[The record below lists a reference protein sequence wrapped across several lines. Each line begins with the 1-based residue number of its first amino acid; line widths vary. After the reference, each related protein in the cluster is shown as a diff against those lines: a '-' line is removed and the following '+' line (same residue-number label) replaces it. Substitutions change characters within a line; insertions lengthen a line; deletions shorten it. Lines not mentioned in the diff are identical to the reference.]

1 MDNPIIVTGLQ
12 AIPEL
17 KQVYARMGFKPQK
30 ADIPV
35 TLRPLV
41 EEAINRGRELVAAKA
56 CYDFRPIIMA
66 PPDLIQLQDG
76 FSITSA
82 KVFNWMAGS
91 TGLYLLVIT
100 IGPALDGEVAR
111 LSSSG
116 DMTRA
121 FLLNAYGAE
130 AAEALMEELNR
141 ALAREAARN
150 GFALSKRYS
159 PGYGDW
165 PITAQ
170 KDLLGLLQ
178 AEKIGIRLTENCLM
192 IPEKSVSAIA
202 GARPLDTGGSIDRPQ

>member
-1 MDNPIIVTGLQ
+1 MNLPIIVNNLP

-30 ADIPV
+30 ADIPAS
-35 TLRPLV
+35 LRELV
-41 EEAINRGRELVAAKA
+41 EEAVNRGRDLIATKA
-56 CYDFRPIIMA
+56 CYDFRTIRVN
-66 PPDLIQLQDG
+66 PPDSLEIQGG
-76 FSITSA
+76 FVIHSR
-82 KVFNWMAGS
+82 KVGAWMAGCE
-91 TGLYLLVIT
+91 GLYLMVVTL
-100 IGPALDGEVAR
+100 GAALDAEVSR
-111 LSSSG
+111 LSQAG

-130 AAEALMEELNR
+130 AAEALMEGLHQQISR
-141 ALAREAARN
+141 KAASES
-150 GFALSKRYS
+150 FSITKRYS

-178 AEKIGIRLTENCLM
+178 AENIGIILTESCLM

-202 GARPLDTGGSIDRPQ
+202 GTKPMNIPREI